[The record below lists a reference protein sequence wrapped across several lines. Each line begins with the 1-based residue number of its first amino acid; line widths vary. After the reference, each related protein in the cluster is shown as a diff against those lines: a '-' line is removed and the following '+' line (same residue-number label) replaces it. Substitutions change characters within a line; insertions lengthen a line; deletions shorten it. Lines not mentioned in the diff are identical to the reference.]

1 VGKSE
6 RWKERA
12 SALTFSACRSHETV
26 EGQRIS
32 TGAESSCLFSI
43 ALYSVPPPE
52 SQCLA
57 VLGIIWMEKKSDRV
71 ESYGHRSV
79 RTTNRCLEGQLESL
93 PHRSPARPGV
103 KQRLV
108 ATAALLFHC
117 RYLKKPSVRSLSFEF
132 SNIISYQDR
141 ETPAGAPSHRSR
153 GVLAESDSLAAIWPR
168 LWR

>member
-1 VGKSE
+1 M
-6 RWKERA
+6 WKERS
-12 SALTFSACRSHETV
+12 SALTFSACWSHETV

-32 TGAESSCLFSI
+32 TGAESSCLFFI
-43 ALYSVPPPE
+43 ALHSVPPPE
-52 SQCLA
+52 SQCVA
-57 VLGIIWMEKKSDRV
+57 VSRIWMKKKSDRA

-79 RTTNRCLEGQLESL
+79 RTTNRCLEGQLETP

-108 ATAALLFHC
+108 ATAPLLFHC
-117 RYLKKPSVRSLSFEF
+117 RYLKKSSVRSLSFEF
-132 SNIISYQDR
+132 SNIISYQGQ

-153 GVLAESDSLAAIWPR
+153 GVLAESDSPVAISPR